1 MVDPIR
7 KWLKK
12 REREKRKIERTA
24 RKLEKRGLPSRVAKS
39 LAKRVVAG
47 DYTIDEA
54 VQAYKGAKKSR
65 VKRLSKELTGRE
77 SSGSI
82 LNRIGEFA
90 GRASDNLYNA
100 FGFDLGFD
108 PLEEPGPRR
117 SRKTKR
123 SGKSRRRKRR

>member
-7 KWLKK
+7 KWLKR
-12 REREKRKIERTA
+12 REKEKRKIERTA

-39 LAKRVVAG
+39 LAKRVIAG

-54 VQAYKGAKKSR
+54 VEAYKSAKKSR
-65 VKRLSKELTGRE
+65 VKKLSKELSIKE
-77 SSGSI
+77 SSGSV

-117 SRKTKR
+117 FRKPRMSRR
-123 SGKSRRRKRR
+123 SKRRKRR